1 MEIFLQLLET
11 AVFFLFLFLI
21 GLSDAYM
28 RKVPNRYLLG
38 LIFLWTAHML
48 SLKIRSSLF
57 DTLNWRVVIVRI
69 LSAAVIATSVL
80 FVQFLFQVITKR
92 KGIGAGDIKL
102 FFVITLY
109 LGFEKGLY
117 VLFLSC
123 ILAVINNVWRIAS
136 ENLSGQTAKR
146 HKLRE
151 ENSSFPFGPSIV
163 CSAVMVMLISVVV
176 ATL

>member
-11 AVFFLFLFLI
+11 AVFFLLLFLI
-21 GLSDAYM
+21 GFCDAYT
-28 RKVPNRYLLG
+28 RKIPNRYLLG

-48 SLKIRSSLF
+48 SLKSRTSLF
-57 DTLNWRVVIVRI
+57 DALNWSAVIVRM

-109 LGFEKGLY
+109 FGFEKGLY
-117 VLFLSC
+117 VVFLSC
-123 ILAVINNVWRIAS
+123 ILAVINNVWRLAS
-136 ENLSGQTAKR
+136 DHFSIQVVKC
-146 HKLRE
+146 HKPQE

-163 CSAVMVMLISVVV
+163 CSAVMVMLITVV
-176 ATL
+176 AATL